1 MITNPGDKAVSQ
13 RQTIEAFSIIVS
25 DADGDEVTVGVS
37 GLPAGLSWSSG
48 QVSGTVAAAAAA
60 RAHTV
65 TVTANDGVNDAVTAT
80 FTITVAANGAPV
92 ITSPGTRTNDR
103 GAAITAFGITVSDP
117 DDDTLTVGVSG
128 LPSGLSWSSSSG
140 QVSGTVDAG
149 ATVQL
154 YTVTVTASDGL
165 GEAVTLDFGFRVRH
179 RIPLSAGNTIQS
191 PLGPAGS
198 SLLTMGPAQ
207 TSARQAFNANPPSGW
222 TSAGSANTSTALATA
237 AATSA
242 CTGLGFSLV
251 SGSVFVNTFTWAY
264 GANQVT
270 PPAHQYRARRVHGWA
285 ARCE

>member
-1 MITNPGDKAVSQ
+1 M
-13 RQTIEAFSIIVS
+13 
-25 DADGDEVTVGVS
+25 S

-80 FTITVAANGAPV
+80 FTITVVANGAPV
-92 ITSPGTRTNDR
+92 ITSPGVRTYR
-103 GAAITAFGITVSDP
+103 GNYGVWWADVGETITVANYAFTIAVSDP
-117 DDDTLTVGVSG
+117 DNDALTVIVTG
-128 LPSGLSWSSSSG
+128 LPSGLSRSATTGAVTGTVSSS
-140 QVSGTVDAG
+140 
-149 ATVQL
+149 ATVQT
-154 YTVTVTASDGL
+154 YPVTVTANDGV
-165 GEAVTLDFGFRVRH
+165 GAVTLNFNFRVYH
-179 RIPLSAGNTIQS
+179 RIPISAGNTIQS

-207 TSARQAFNANPPSGW
+207 TSARQAFNSNPPSGW
-222 TSAGSANTSTALATA
+222 TSAASATTSSTLATA
-237 AATSA
+237 AATTA

-251 SGSVFVNTFTWAY
+251 SGSVFVNSVTWAY

-285 ARCE
+285 ARCQ